1 MVFESSM
8 KLGEEEITDEID
20 AEHLIQED
28 SDENKE
34 RSATAIDDMN
44 NNKATVELDMQVNV
58 NQTDELD
65 RINNGKQV
73 EVEDDS
79 EPEEI
84 EMSVTLKLSNKAK
97 ASLRADIMGR
107 SSYLKDDLSVTI
119 PLDISENM
127 KVTIEDYGS
136 EKPLPHYGLNRPN
149 ADYFTSSL
157 HMRNMNIIVHKCQL
171 YNSVKLNILIGLLLN
186 MFIVKSK
193 QISCFFNSNSFLGV

>member
-1 MVFESSM
+1 
-8 KLGEEEITDEID
+8 
-20 AEHLIQED
+20 
-28 SDENKE
+28 
-34 RSATAIDDMN
+34 
-44 NNKATVELDMQVNV
+44 
-58 NQTDELD
+58 
-65 RINNGKQV
+65 
-73 EVEDDS
+73 
-79 EPEEI
+79 
-84 EMSVTLKLSNKAK
+84 
-97 ASLRADIMGR
+97 MGR

>member
-1 MVFESSM
+1 MVVSEALNINKVNPVMVFESSM

-84 EMSVTLKLSNKAK
+84 EMSETLNFQTKPKL
-97 ASLRADIMGR
+97 L
-107 SSYLKDDLSVTI
+107 L
-119 PLDISENM
+119 EQ
-127 KVTIEDYGS
+127 
-136 EKPLPHYGLNRPN
+136 
-149 ADYFTSSL
+149 TSWE
-157 HMRNMNIIVHKCQL
+157 
-171 YNSVKLNILIGLLLN
+171 GLL
-186 MFIVKSK
+186 I
-193 QISCFFNSNSFLGV
+193 